1 MEPEPNPRGDE
12 VTWWN
17 HSSLRTKIFVAFS
30 ALIVAV
36 LLATLGFTQLVVS
49 HEAKENLGRELQ
61 TTGQVFES
69 LMKERAARLQ
79 TNSTLLASDFALKR
93 VIATHFDPVNYDP
106 ATLASAGLSYRQ
118 RIGVELVWMTD
129 EAGTL
134 LAASPANRRVNQSIA
149 QLSPLRKAL
158 ETEEAT
164 TAVVQVDD
172 GLYQLVAVPV
182 FAPDVIGFLL
192 LGQAIDD
199 SVAARLKADT
209 GSEITFLTPTRVFAS
224 SWAPSRRNMLVT
236 SNLQLAGP
244 PQGAP
249 HAAHGWP
256 WMDTPGLR
264 EAGTAQR
271 NAPHVVDPRPQPFLA
286 ALDGERF
293 LSLAVPIA
301 ANLPQPLRALVQGSY
316 DKALAPLH
324 ALQWRILIIGILGL
338 TGALLV
344 GISLAAGIIK
354 PVRALVDAM
363 RRVLRGDLRH
373 HAQVDRGDEIGFLAR
388 SFNEMVDGLQE
399 REHIKNTFGRFVS
412 RDVAAAVLDGRVP
425 LGGERL
431 NVSILFQDIRGFT
444 GLSEKLDP
452 TTLLRVLNQLFTE
465 VVAAVE
471 AEGGMVKQFTGDG
484 VMALFGAPQPR
495 TDHCERAVRAA
506 LGIVSRL
513 EQVNILLQSQGVP
526 ALQIGVGLHTGE
538 VVAGLIGPDERVE
551 YGVVG
556 EPVNLASRVEGLTKD
571 LGATILV
578 SRDIAARLGPQF
590 VLGRAALL
598 PVKGRVQPVEVV
610 EVLAHQG
617 AR

>member
-1 MEPEPNPRGDE
+1 
-12 VTWWN
+12 V
-17 HSSLRTKIFVAFS
+17 HL
-30 ALIVAV
+30 
-36 LLATLGFTQLVVS
+36 
-49 HEAKENLGRELQ
+49 
-61 TTGQVFES
+61 
-69 LMKERAARLQ
+69 
-79 TNSTLLASDFALKR
+79 
-93 VIATHFDPVNYDP
+93 HFFGT
-106 ATLASAGLSYRQ
+106 ATLASAGMSYRQ

-129 EAGTL
+129 EAGRL

-149 QLSPLRKAL
+149 QLSPLAEAL
-158 ETEEAT
+158 QTEEAA
-164 TAVVQVDD
+164 TAVVQIDD

-209 GSEITFLTPTRVFAS
+209 GSQITFLTPTRVFAS
-224 SWAPSRRNMLVT
+224 SWAPPRRNMLMA
-236 SNLQLAGP
+236 SRLPLA
-244 PQGAP
+244 AP
-249 HAAHGWP
+249 HAASG
-256 WMDTPGLR
+256 
-264 EAGTAQR
+264 
-271 NAPHVVDPRPQPFLA
+271 RPQPFLVTIG
-286 ALDGERF
+286 GERF

-301 ANLPQPLRALVQGSY
+301 ANLVQPLRALVQGSY
-316 DKALAPLH
+316 DEALAPLH
-324 ALQWRILIIGILGL
+324 ALQWRILLIGIVAL

-344 GISLAAGIIK
+344 GMSLAAGIIK
-354 PVRALVDAM
+354 PVRALVGAM
-363 RRVLRGDLRH
+363 HRVLRGDLQHR
-373 HAQVDRGDEIGFLAR
+373 AKVDRGDEIGFLAR
-388 SFNEMVDGLQE
+388 SFNEMVAGLQE

-412 RDVAAAVLDGRVP
+412 RDVATAVLDGRVP

-444 GLSEKLDP
+444 ALSEKLDP
-452 TTLLRVLNQLFTE
+452 ATLLRVLNQLFTE

-513 EQVNILLQSQGVP
+513 QKVNLLLESQGVP

-556 EPVNLASRVEGLTKD
+556 EPVNLASRVEGLTRD
-571 LGATILV
+571 LAATILV
-578 SRDIAARLGPQF
+578 SKDIAARLGPEF
-590 VLGRAALL
+590 VMGRAALL
-598 PVKGRVQPVEVV
+598 PVKGRAQPVEVV
-610 EVLAHQG
+610 EVLAQSG
-617 AR
+617 AGQH